1 MIALLPNSNS
11 HRPAHDAGAMGS
23 RMMARSG
30 MVRSLGPLLALT
42 LLAPSPARA
51 QAPQAR
57 RLEADLE
64 RVGMSVRSTLG
75 AIEDPVR
82 GRIVSAILRG
92 PVSAD
97 ALRAMGVDVGTQ
109 VGDVTTVRMPLSAAP
124 QVARLAGVDAIRLA
138 LPIQL
143 HHDLSIP
150 DTRANLKR
158 TQSPTLAGF
167 NGNNVVIGIVDSGIQ
182 YQHDDFK
189 NPDGTTRLIS
199 IWDQNGAGSPP
210 VPYGY
215 GTECSQ
221 AQINAGTCSEVDV
234 EGHGTHTTGSAAG
247 DGSATGNSVAAFKY
261 VGMANKAAIIM
272 VKTDFTDAGLI
283 DGASY
288 IFARAAALGQ
298 PAVVNMSL
306 GTNLGPHD
314 GSLDL
319 ELGLNALVGP
329 GKIIV
334 ASAGNEQTLKEHGHL
349 TSKAALDSLTF
360 AVPTYA
366 GSAANDFFLL
376 DGWYEGT
383 DNYTVTLISPT
394 GLTFG
399 PLAKGAFL
407 NGANLTDGRV
417 YMENNYI
424 STNNGD
430 VNVYIEVSD
439 ISSAPRPK
447 AGGWK
452 VIMTPVSVPSAGAVH
467 FWSYSQLSPTYPAG
481 YFATKFDPDV
491 TISAPGSA
499 DSVICV
505 GAHVTKGSWTSSAPG
520 QAGPWAFTPA
530 EILNQLCS
538 FSSNGPRRDGVL
550 KPDLT
555 APGSA
560 IASAL
565 STSWVAGGAGAGWN
579 PVLAVDDGKHAVLQG
594 TSMAAPHVTGAIA
607 MMLQQNPNLNPT
619 IARSILTQNARRDA
633 AVIAAG
639 AVPNKKF
646 GWGKLDLT
654 NVLPNVD
661 TTAPSITLTRPN
673 GGESF
678 IISSADTIKWSA
690 GDNVGVTGI
699 DLEYSHDNGLNWNPV
714 ASGLPNSGKYFWIVP
729 GTPTTQA
736 KVRATAHDT
745 QNQSQDV
752 SNAVFVIETG
762 TVGTPGTPLAFAVH
776 HASPSP
782 FTALTTIGFDL
793 PPVSQAG
800 AAAWPTSVRIF
811 NLAGRLVRTTVKA
824 ALAPGPHV
832 SVWDGRDEHGYLQP
846 AGVYFIEVATSAQ
859 RGMVRAVFLR

>member
-1 MIALLPNSNS
+1 
-11 HRPAHDAGAMGS
+11 
-23 RMMARSG
+23 MMARPG

-42 LLAPSPARA
+42 LLAALAPSPARA
-51 QAPQAR
+51 QAPQSR

-64 RVGMSVRSTLG
+64 RVGASVRSTLG

-97 ALRAMGVDVGTQ
+97 ALRAMGVEVGTQ
-109 VGDVTTVRMPLSAAP
+109 VGDITTVRMPISAAP
-124 QVARLAGVDAIRLA
+124 EVARLAGVEAIRLA

-158 TQSPTLAGF
+158 TQSPPLAGF
-167 NGNNVVIGIVDSGIQ
+167 NGNNVVIGMIDSGIQ

-189 NPDGTTRLIS
+189 NPDGTTRLLS
-199 IWDQNGAGSPP
+199 IWDQTTGGSPP
-210 VPYGY
+210 VSYGY
-215 GTECSQ
+215 GNECTQ
-221 AQINAGTCSEVDV
+221 AQINAGTCGEVDT

-247 DGSATGNSVAAFKY
+247 DGSATGNGVSAFKY

-272 VKTDFTDAGLI
+272 VKTDFTDVGLI

-288 IFARAAALGQ
+288 IFAKAAALGR

-314 GSLDL
+314 GTLDL

-349 TSKAALDSLTF
+349 TSKTVVDSLTF
-360 AVPTYA
+360 AVPSYA
-366 GSAANDFFLL
+366 GSAGNDFFLL
-376 DGWYEGT
+376 DGWYEST

-394 GLTFG
+394 GITFG
-399 PLAKGAFL
+399 PLAKGGFL
-407 NGANLTDGRV
+407 NGGNINDGRV
-417 YMENNYI
+417 YMENNYL

-430 VNVYIEVSD
+430 ANVYIEVSD
-439 ISSAPRPK
+439 LSAAPRPK

-452 VIMTPVSVPSAGAVH
+452 VIVTPVSVPSAGAVH
-467 FWSYSQLSPTYPAG
+467 FWSYSQLSPTYPTG
-481 YFATKFDPDV
+481 YFATKFDPDMTV
-491 TISAPGSA
+491 SAPGTA

-505 GAHVTKGSWTSSAPG
+505 GAHVTKGSWVSSAPG
-520 QAGPWAFTPA
+520 QAGPWSFSPA
-530 EILNQLCS
+530 EVLSHQCS
-538 FSSNGPRRDGVL
+538 FSSNGPRRDGVN

-565 STSWVAGGAGAGWN
+565 STSWVAGGAAMGWD

-607 MMLQQNPNLNPT
+607 MMLQQNPNLSPT
-619 IARSILTQNARRDA
+619 IARKILTQNARRDA
-633 AVIAAG
+633 DVTAAG
-639 AVPNKKF
+639 APPNKKF

-673 GGESF
+673 GGEMF
-678 IISSADTIKWSA
+678 IIGSADTIKWSA

-699 DLEYSHDNGLNWNPV
+699 DLEYSDDNGLNWNPV
-714 ASGLPNSGKYFWIVP
+714 ASGLPNTGTYFWIVP

-752 SNAVFVIETG
+752 SNAVFSIGPG
-762 TVGTPGTPLAFAVH
+762 TVDTGSPPLAFAVR

-782 FTALTTIGFDL
+782 FTALTTVGFDL
-793 PPVSQAG
+793 PPVTQAG
-800 AAAWPTSVRIF
+800 TAAWPTTVRIF

-824 ALAPGPHV
+824 GLAPGPHV

-846 AGVYFIEVATSAQ
+846 AGVYFIEVATTAQ
-859 RGMVRAVFLR
+859 RGVVRAVFLR